1 MTRTER
7 ASYPRAINRDR
18 SESKNAM
25 DKSLPK
31 HGAGPHN
38 WGSYEDELDLET
50 SADYD
55 EEEEVVKESA
65 KSTEKSIPVVGERRA
80 SVASMTEQ
88 DREAARKARLH
99 ALERGDIDLGTIAR
113 TSVAVSTSPPTDIP
127 ITSDANTSTLKLN
140 GDKH

>member
-7 ASYPRAINRDR
+7 ASYPRAINKDR

-50 SADYD
+50 AADYD
-55 EEEEVVKESA
+55 EEEELK
-65 KSTEKSIPVVGERRA
+65 TEGDSSCHRFYILVYPYCRPYY
-80 SVASMTEQ
+80 S
-88 DREAARKARLH
+88 EAH
-99 ALERGDIDLGTIAR
+99 
-113 TSVAVSTSPPTDIP
+113 
-127 ITSDANTSTLKLN
+127 
-140 GDKH
+140 